1 MATELHIE
9 HASKK
14 DRTTAGPSASISN
27 DAIVPATLM
36 GLDLDE
42 LNNLDNGTRKAV
54 VFRAMQRVD
63 ERVTSEDDRV
73 MLYQMIFGID
83 DHTHP
88 TGRKA
93 ERRKRRDQA

>member
-9 HASKK
+9 WAAKK
-14 DRTTAGPSASISN
+14 DKLTGGPSASISN
-27 DAIVPATLM
+27 DAIVPATIS

-42 LNNLDNGTRKAV
+42 LNNLENGTRKAV

-63 ERVTSEDDRV
+63 EQAAGEDDLI